1 MRKLGAPAVLA
12 ACLIAVT
19 GLGQSTQNPGA
30 AAPAPCTTSTPST
43 NPPASTKEKPLLL
56 GDEKPLLL
64 LDDDPGTNAPVVG
77 ADNSRCQVCHLN
89 FMKEALS
96 VTHAKTNIGCATCHG
111 PSDRHIADESWA
123 SGGNGTAP
131 DVMFRKS
138 RIRFACLG
146 CHNWVKLVENDQRRT
161 DLKEK
166 PDHQAVLAGTH
177 PDKKFCTDCHGQ
189 HRMVNRKCRWKPE

>member
-1 MRKLGAPAVLA
+1 MGNPVASAVLA
-12 ACLIAVT
+12 ACLITIV
-19 GLGQSTQNPGA
+19 GLAQPQENPGA
-30 AAPAPCTTSTPST
+30 AGAPAKLATAST
-43 NPPASTKEKPLLL
+43 NLPAAAKEKPLLL

-64 LDDDPGTNAPVVG
+64 LDDDPGTNAPVGG

-89 FMKEALS
+89 FMQEALS

-111 PSDRHIADESWA
+111 PSDNHIADESWA

-131 DVMFRKS
+131 DIMFRKS
-138 RIRFACLG
+138 QIRFACLG

-177 PDKKFCTDCHGQ
+177 PDKKFCTDCHGK
-189 HRMVNRKCRWKPE
+189 HRMVTRKCRWK

>member
-1 MRKLGAPAVLA
+1 MLGKPVALAMLA
-12 ACLIAVT
+12 ACLITVI
-19 GLGQSTQNPGA
+19 GLGQSKENPAVAATQSRQALPL
-30 AAPAPCTTSTPST
+30 PT
-43 NPPASTKEKPLLL
+43 NPPAATKEKPLLL

-64 LDDDPGTNAPVVG
+64 LDDDPGTNAPVGG

-89 FMKEALS
+89 FMQEALS

-111 PSDRHIADESWA
+111 PSDSHLADESWA

-131 DVMFRKS
+131 DIMYRKS
-138 RIRFACLG
+138 RIRFSCLG
-146 CHNWVKLVENDQRRT
+146 CHNWVKLVENDKGRT
-161 DLKEK
+161 GLVEK

-189 HRMVNRKCRWKPE
+189 HRMVNRKCRWK